1 MDMIG
6 RTLGQYHI
14 LEEIG
19 RGGMAVV
26 YRAHQP
32 TLERQVAI
40 KVLPRELSFDQ
51 EFVERFIR
59 EARAAARL
67 SHPNIVTIH
76 DVGQANDSYFI
87 VMEYVDGP
95 SVTGLLERQGALP
108 LEQVTEILTQV
119 ASALDY
125 AHDRGFVHRD
135 IKPANILLGADQ
147 TAKLTDFGIVK
158 AAEGTR
164 LTRTGTLLGTPA
176 YMSPEQARGTAITRS
191 TDIYSLG
198 VVAYEMLSGRVP
210 FSGDTMAV
218 LHAHAYDPP
227 DLTVLP
233 PAVRGVVGHAL
244 EKDATKRYPSAGAL
258 AEALRVPVSA
268 PSAGALVSDPQ
279 TAPAERS
286 TGRSRGVPVWL
297 WGALGVS
304 AALLVTAV
312 VLAVS
317 FIARW
322 GAMGAATPDLI
333 RTATPGLVEGTDV
346 EQTESVPAVDPGVT
360 PTGVPPTEAFVTPT
374 LSPTPT
380 SSPTALAT
388 EVPTETP
395 APTSTAPPTPTPC
408 GVDVYSGFAAIYGD
422 VEPRLGCPVQ
432 PARTNQW
439 FGEEAFERGRMLW
452 REDNRKI
459 YVLYNT
465 GAWQRFDDTWNQNTD
480 PEFACGP
487 AESPP
492 TPKRGFGKVWCARA
506 DVRSGLGN
514 AIEEEHGEW
523 GAVQDFVAGGAIV
536 RIPSGTYILFADG
549 KWERR

>member
-14 LEEIG
+14 LEELG

-26 YRAHQP
+26 YKAHQP

-76 DVGQANDSYFI
+76 DVGQADGSYFI

-95 SVTGLLERQGALP
+95 SVTDLLQRQGALP
-108 LEQVTEILTQV
+108 LKQAAEILTQV

-164 LTRTGTLLGTPA
+164 LTRTGALLGTPA
-176 YMSPEQARGTAITRS
+176 YMSPEQARGAAITPS

-233 PAVRGVVGHAL
+233 PAVRGVVSRAL
-244 EKDATKRYPSAGAL
+244 EKDPTKRYRSAGAL
-258 AEALRVPVSA
+258 AEALRAAVSA
-268 PSAGALVSDPQ
+268 TSPGALVSEPQ
-279 TAPAERS
+279 PALADRS
-286 TGRSRGVPVWL
+286 THRSRGLPVWL
-297 WGALGVS
+297 WGALGIS
-304 AALLVTAV
+304 AVLLVTAV

-317 FIARW
+317 FVTRMRAI
-322 GAMGAATPDLI
+322 GVGTPDPVP
-333 RTATPGLVEGTDV
+333 TATPELVESIDV
-346 EQTESVPAVDPGVT
+346 EQTASVSAIEPGAT
-360 PTGVPPTEAFVTPT
+360 PTAVPPTEALATLM

-388 EVPTETP
+388 EMPTETL
-395 APTSTAPPTPTPC
+395 APTSTAPPSPTPC
-408 GVDVYSGFAAIYGD
+408 GMDVYSGFAAIYGD

-465 GAWQRFDDTWNQNTD
+465 GAWQRFDDTWNQSTD

-523 GAVQDFVAGGAIV
+523 GVVQDFVAGGAIV
-536 RIPSGTYILFADG
+536 RIPSGTYVLFADG
-549 KWERR
+549 NWERR